1 MISNREDLIYYLKC
15 DKYALKI
22 TYNKPRLV
30 HDIIWRY
37 QILMRKSEYWQNCSK
52 SIWGKIIE
60 KIYKFRYVKLG
71 QKLGF
76 SIGLNTCGPG
86 LAIVHYGLTV
96 IHQNARLGKNC
107 RIHEGVTIGSN
118 ASSQHAPIIGDNVYI
133 ASGAKVIG
141 NIKIADNV
149 VIGAGAVV
157 VNSVL
162 QPGVTVA
169 GIPAKI
175 ISRNDSS
182 KYLVKATERMEDNE
196 SCAN

>member
-1 MISNREDLIYYLKC
+1 MICNKEQLLYFLEC
-15 DKYALKI
+15 DKKALKI
-22 TYNKPRLV
+22 SYNKPRLV
-30 HDIIWRY
+30 HDVIWKY
-37 QILMRKSEYWQNCSK
+37 QILMRKSEYWQNCSNN
-52 SIWGKIIE
+52 IFGKMVE
-60 KIYKFRYVKLG
+60 KIYKYRYVRLG

-118 ASSQHAPIIGDNVYI
+118 ASSQCAPIIGDNVYI

-141 NIKIADNV
+141 DIEIADNV

-157 VNSVL
+157 VKNIL
-162 QPGVTVA
+162 EPGVTVA
-169 GIPAKI
+169 GVPAKI

-182 KYLVKATERMEDNE
+182 KYLVKATEM
-196 SCAN
+196 